1 MNEVY
6 RLQPKSIAE
15 LGIGF
20 GKYGALCREVLD
32 AMHGRCRPEQW
43 LARIEGI
50 EAHGPYQN
58 PLWGTYNDV
67 WIGDFTQRRTAGYD
81 LVLMIDSLEH
91 LEPEAGRTFL
101 ADLVAAN
108 KHVIISVPVQ
118 YMPQGAAYGNEYETH
133 RTHHAGH
140 EFDQYGP
147 VILNRDMCLT
157 VSIRGRA

>member
-1 MNEVY
+1 MEAFEPY
-6 RLQPKSIAE
+6 R
-15 LGIGF
+15 
-20 GKYGALCREVLD
+20 
-32 AMHGRCRPEQW
+32 
-43 LARIEGI
+43 
-50 EAHGPYQN
+50 N
-58 PLWGTYNDV
+58 PCWEMYNDV